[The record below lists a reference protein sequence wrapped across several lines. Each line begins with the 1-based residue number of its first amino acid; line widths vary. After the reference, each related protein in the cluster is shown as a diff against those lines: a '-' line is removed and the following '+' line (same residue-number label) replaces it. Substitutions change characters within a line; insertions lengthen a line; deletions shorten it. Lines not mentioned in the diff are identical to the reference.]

1 MIFLFLL
8 FFFVFLYFFSAL
20 TLTYGPKVTLAMLVM
35 TVYVMT
41 SQVTMQ
47 GQLHML
53 LSFFFL
59 FSGWV
64 MG

>member
-1 MIFLFLL
+1 
-8 FFFVFLYFFSAL
+8 
-20 TLTYGPKVTLAMLVM
+20 MLVM

-53 LSFFFL
+53 LSFFL
-59 FSGWV
+59 VLGMGDRGNSSHGSEVYGHISGV
-64 MG
+64 